1 MFYIRCSVCTI
12 LVDVCVCMCV
22 DVLVAKQP
30 MPESQPPRFTAPPN
44 PGKIA
49 DFDPL
54 QGRGGGPHTPY
65 SARQSSTVIYT
76 SERGPGNAV
85 LHHS

>member
-1 MFYIRCSVCTI
+1 MEIVPANKPPP
-12 LVDVCVCMCV
+12 
-22 DVLVAKQP
+22 VAEQP
-30 MPESQPPRFTAPPN
+30 AQPPRYNAPPN

-49 DFDPL
+49 DYDPL

-76 SERGPGNAV
+76 SDRGPGTSYLLIVHNIN
-85 LHHS
+85 

>member
-1 MFYIRCSVCTI
+1 MCTV
-12 LVDVCVCMCV
+12 LVEGMCV

-30 MPESQPPRFTAPPN
+30 IAESQPPRFTAPPN

-76 SERGPGNAV
+76 SERGPGNDNPHTARK
-85 LHHS
+85 HYFYA